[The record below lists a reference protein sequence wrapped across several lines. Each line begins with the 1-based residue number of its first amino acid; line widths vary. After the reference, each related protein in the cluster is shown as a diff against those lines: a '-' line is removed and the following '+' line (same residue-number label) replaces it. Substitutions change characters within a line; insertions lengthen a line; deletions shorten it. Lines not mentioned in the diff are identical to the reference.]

1 MMLSDVSIRRTVF
14 ASVISLLLLA
24 FGIIAFDRLSLR
36 EYPNIDPPI
45 VSIRTTYPGAAAN
58 IVETR
63 ITKPLE
69 DRIAGV
75 EGIRYVE
82 SGSENGVS
90 NITVT
95 FNIDH
100 DMEAA
105 ANDIRDKVSSAVS
118 NLPVEATAPEVQKV
132 SSDDDAIIWMSL
144 AGDDMSVPQ
153 LSDYA
158 TRYVVDRFSAVEGV
172 ARVRIGGEQRYAM
185 RVWL

>member
-1 MMLSDVSIRRTVF
+1 MMLSDVSIRRPVF

-24 FGIIAFDRLSLR
+24 FGIIACDRLSLR

-45 VSIRTTYPGAAAN
+45 VSIRTSYPGAAAN

-90 NITVT
+90 NIRLHLISIT
-95 FNIDH
+95 IWK
-100 DMEAA
+100 
-105 ANDIRDKVSSAVS
+105 R
-118 NLPVEATAPEVQKV
+118 LPMIF
-132 SSDDDAIIWMSL
+132 AIKYPAL
-144 AGDDMSVPQ
+144 
-153 LSDYA
+153 
-158 TRYVVDRFSAVEGV
+158 
-172 ARVRIGGEQRYAM
+172 
-185 RVWL
+185 